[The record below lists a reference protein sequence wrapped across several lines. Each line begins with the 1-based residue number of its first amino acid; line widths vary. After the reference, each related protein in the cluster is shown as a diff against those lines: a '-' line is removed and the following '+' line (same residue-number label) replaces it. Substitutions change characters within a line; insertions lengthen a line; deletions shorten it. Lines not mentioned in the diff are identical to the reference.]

1 MPTVKSIQTNFT
13 SGILDPLL
21 SARED
26 ITFYYNGLQDGENID
41 IIPQGGARRRGGL
54 QHVME
59 LLPQL
64 SEIDLSGATITA
76 PQGGTAGNLSDD
88 DLDTVCTTTGNIGTT
103 NPFVVVHVDFG
114 SAQDVDAVDILDY
127 YLAADTLADE
137 FVVQYSDDDSAW
149 TTYGAAFDWSAA
161 KRSRRI
167 RDNSGTIS
175 ARYWRIARIG
185 ATDTAAAANI
195 SEVKFWIA
203 DGGLSAGQLVPF
215 AYSTDQS
222 YMMVATDKNIDVLVD
237 VTRTGSVAIDHTSSQ
252 LALLNWT
259 QSLDTLLLFHRAV
272 QPPKI
277 FRQGADDEFDFRP
290 APFENIPKND
300 YGAGTGGVD
309 EVQILNDGGGFAHGD
324 VVTFLLDGKRTT
336 TVTGNSDRNVT
347 AGRIQTALRALAN
360 TSADGITV
368 VNAGG
373 VGFSVTF
380 SGDDGD
386 RPWGEIETSVQS
398 GSSIW
403 TTSRTTEGEYPGED
417 IMSALR
423 GWPRCGVID
432 KDRLIMGGVSGA
444 PNALLMSVV
453 SEFFNFD
460 INQDLATKALL
471 FRANDDQVSAIYQI
485 SAGRNLSIFT
495 EDGEQY
501 IPSEPIDESAYLKST
516 TRHGIKE
523 GIRVFNVD
531 GALVFI
537 QGDGAA
543 VREFIFVDTVQDY
556 ESNNIS
562 VLSSHLIKDPVSVAL
577 RKAVNTDET
586 DRLYIVNDDGTLAA
600 MHTLRSQNVTAFT
613 PYALRAGDKFLRVGV
628 DKQKRVYFITERTIN
643 GTVRRFVEQ
652 LSSDLLLDGGG
663 VVTMPY
669 ETYTATEGQTVFPW
683 SSLTPSVAAEVGV
696 RVNDVR
702 LEAADYTVSIGGGTV
717 TLDTAVS
724 AGDTVRLSVMQK
736 VITGLDHLDGETVQT
751 FIDGSPGG
759 DYTIESDTL
768 TLADYADTEI
778 QYGFDFSVS
787 GVLMP
792 FRIPE
797 SETLS
802 GEKLR
807 NVRAILSLYR
817 TGYIEIRANNGEWIN
832 LPVLLSGTEDVLDK
846 SMMDLLFTGEYEEQG
861 LLGWAIGAPFEFR
874 QTVPAPLTLRA
885 IAREVAA

>member
-76 PQGGTAGNLSDD
+76 PQGGTAGNLSDG
-88 DLDTVCTTTGNIGTT
+88 DLDTVCTTSGNIGTT
-103 NPFVVVHVDFG
+103 NPFVVAHVDFG
-114 SAQDVDAVDILDY
+114 AAQDVDALDILDY
-127 YLAADTLADE
+127 YLASGTLADE
-137 FVVQYSDDDSAW
+137 FVVQYSDDDAVW
-149 TTYGAAFDWSAA
+149 TTYGGAFDWSAA

-167 RDNSGTIS
+167 RDNGGTVS

-195 SEVKFWIA
+195 SQVKFWIA
-203 DGGLSAGQLVPF
+203 DGGLSDGQLVPF

-237 VTRTGSVAIDHTSSQ
+237 DTRTGSVAIDHTSSQ

-277 FRQGADDEFDFRP
+277 FRQGADDEFDFRA

-300 YGAGTGGVD
+300 YGAGTGGVN
-309 EVQILNDGGGFAHGD
+309 EVQTLSMGVYTASDK
-324 VVTFLLDGKRTT
+324 VTMLLDGERTNAI
-336 TVTGNSDRNVT
+336 VLSATGSVT
-347 AGRIQTALRALAN
+347 ASNIQAALRALNN
-360 TSADGITV
+360 TSTDGITV
-368 VNAGG
+368 VANSQHEFA
-373 VGFSVTF
+373 VTF
-380 SGDDGD
+380 GGDDGEK
-386 RPWGEIETSVQS
+386 PWGEIDVSTIS
-398 GSSIW
+398 GTSIW
-403 TTSRTTEGEYPGED
+403 TVQRTTEGEYPGED
-417 IMSALR
+417 IMSDAR

-432 KDRLIMGGVSGA
+432 KDRLIMGGISGA

-460 INQDLATKALL
+460 VKLDLDTKALL

-495 EDGEQY
+495 QDGEQY

-652 LSSDLLLDGGG
+652 LNSDLLLDGGG

-702 LEAADYTVSIGGGTV
+702 LDAADYTVSIGGGTV

-751 FIDGSPGG
+751 FVDGSPGA
-759 DYTIESDTL
+759 DYIIESDTL

-778 QYGFDFSVS
+778 QYGFDFPVS
-787 GVLMP
+787 GALMP

-807 NVRAILSLYR
+807 TVRAILSLYR

-861 LLGWAIGAPFEFR
+861 LLGWSVGAPFEFR